1 MCNYRK
7 KVVFL
12 IYMKKKLLFVS
23 ALALLTT
30 GIALSAEKTV
40 SASSNRTF
48 INKRLSSL
56 SIKNILD
63 EYDRQIN
70 WDVSTYNSIYR
81 YWRIQ
86 VWQYGKTASDMREEL
101 DKALPD
107 NNR

>member
-1 MCNYRK
+1 M
-7 KVVFL
+7 
-12 IYMKKKLLFVS
+12 
-23 ALALLTT
+23 ALLTT
-30 GIALSAEKTV
+30 GITLSAEKTV

-86 VWQYGKTASDMREEL
+86 IWQHGKTDSDMREEL

-107 NNR
+107 NNQ

>member
-1 MCNYRK
+1 
-7 KVVFL
+7 
-12 IYMKKKLLFVS
+12 MKKKLLFVS
-23 ALALLTT
+23 VLALLTT
-30 GIALSAEKTV
+30 GITLSAEKTV

-101 DKALPD
+101 DKALLD

>member
-1 MCNYRK
+1 M
-7 KVVFL
+7 
-12 IYMKKKLLFVS
+12 
-23 ALALLTT
+23 
-30 GIALSAEKTV
+30 SAEKTV